1 MVQESLKDV
10 SRVFQWC
17 FKKISKEFNPNFN
30 EVSRRSQET
39 IKGISQNFQ
48 FARVLRYSKE
58 ISRFLSLYKGRPVFD
73 GFSFQSV
80 LRVFQGSLKKM
91 FKVFQKSFML
101 HVTHCSYPSRRNP
114 CCFIGTIISAVFP
127 TK

>member
-1 MVQESLKDV
+1 MKFHFSFLNVVSNKFQKCFKKV

-58 ISRFLSLYKGRPVFD
+58 ISRFLSLYKGSPDFD
-73 GFSFQSV
+73 GVFSSMKLLDV
-80 LRVFQGSLKKM
+80 PR
-91 FKVFQKSFML
+91 
-101 HVTHCSYPSRRNP
+101 
-114 CCFIGTIISAVFP
+114 
-127 TK
+127 